1 MNMPKFSFDQILRFV
16 LSLNIWDIAKSFVL
30 FGILL
35 YLIFAFVV
43 VRQVNL
49 MLDSLEVELEG
60 LIKFIAWLH
69 LFLVI
74 GVLVFGFIYL

>member
-1 MNMPKFSFDQILRFV
+1 MSETPFDRILAI
-16 LSLNIWDIAKSFVL
+16 LLGLDIWQVAKVFVL

-35 YLIFAFVV
+35 YLVFALVI

-49 MLDSLEVELEG
+49 MLESLEVELEW
-60 LIKFIAWLH
+60 LIKLIAWLH

-74 GVLVFGFIYL
+74 GVLVFGIIYL